1 MKQVIMHMRTY
12 CRRWIKSRRKGGA
25 SRGEFV
31 RQLTTYVD
39 PGADPV
45 TAGEIYD
52 EVIREMGDG
61 GLWANPE
68 FELMHDLFGD
78 EPLLF
83 ASQPP
88 DSVNE
93 RRDHAGG
100 AAPHGWDPEADERV
114 VVPIAEP
121 FVQFPFDDVCPDEA
135 QDQRRPLVGLLQ
147 LILWAHEPLETGF
160 KNISTLKMTHC
171 KFTLLQLFISPMSL
185 GNPTLAQLGA
195 RLGTSRQFL
204 GKLVRDFKA
213 RYPSLILPWFRTP
226 EACALLAEAH
236 QKKTDAPSTHFP
248 PPESN

>member
-1 MKQVIMHMRTY
+1 MHLRAY
-12 CRRWIKSRRKGGA
+12 CRRWIQSRRKGGA
-25 SRGEFV
+25 SRAEFLH
-31 RQLTTYVD
+31 QLKTYVD
-39 PGADPV
+39 PFADV
-45 TAGEIYD
+45 VKAGEIFD
-52 EVIREMGDG
+52 EVIVELGDG
-61 GLWANPE
+61 GAWANPE
-68 FELMHDLFGD
+68 FALMRELFGD

-83 ASQPP
+83 AAQPLYKP
-88 DSVNE
+88 DQ

-121 FVQFPFDDVCPDEA
+121 FVQFPFDDVCADEA
-135 QDQRRPLVGLLQ
+135 EDQRRPLVGLLQ

-160 KNISTLKMTHC
+160 KNISTMKMTHC

-185 GNPTLAQLGA
+185 GNPTLSQLGA

-213 RYPSLILPWFRTP
+213 RYPTLILPWFRTP

-236 QKKTDAPSTHFP
+236 QKKTDAPLAHCPS
-248 PPESN
+248 PESN